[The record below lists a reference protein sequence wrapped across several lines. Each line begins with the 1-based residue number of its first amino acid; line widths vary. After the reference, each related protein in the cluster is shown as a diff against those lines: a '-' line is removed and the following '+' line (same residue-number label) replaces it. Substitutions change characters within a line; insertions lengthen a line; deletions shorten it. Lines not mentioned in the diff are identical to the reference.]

1 MWSIELA
8 ERGEGGALLC
18 VLTSLFSVI
27 DNTSHGKAIACWK
40 GRNMVLRW
48 DWRHLSIVRLYLM
61 KSLIIRVKR
70 RWWVGG
76 GRGKNDDRMAKK
88 NVCVN
93 ALPWKKFFWNYYVWW
108 CGWSWRPGWP
118 GECGEYRDY
127 LDYVSHVVIHLIK
140 ENRRPAENGLCDGNK
155 ELESLKCREET
166 SAFSCDWWSTALMK
180 TFAVS
185 EFLPNS
191 STNVDPS
198 ICTQFQLQSIPHLS
212 PDPFPQTCII
222 I

>member
-1 MWSIELA
+1 MGLA
-8 ERGEGGALLC
+8 
-18 VLTSLFSVI
+18 TSFNCQTLSDEKS
-27 DNTSHGKAIACWK
+27 DNTSEEKMMGW
-40 GRNMVLRW
+40 
-48 DWRHLSIVRLYLM
+48 
-61 KSLIIRVKR
+61 
-70 RWWVGG
+70 G

-185 EFLPNS
+185 EFLPNKFNQC
-191 STNVDPS
+191 TYVDPS
-198 ICTQFQLQSIPHLS
+198 ICTQFQLQRIPHLPRS
-212 PDPFPQTCII
+212 VSANLHYNINLWICLNRIVS
-222 I
+222 